1 MSLYFVH
8 HQHSAE
14 TCPARDPQ
22 MGAMLLAHLS
32 PQNARRYGI
41 EIHGDAVLDGEH
53 TLVLIVEAQ
62 SQNSLEE
69 FMQPFRQ
76 AGAVEIHP
84 ASSCETVV
92 ERAGC

>member
-1 MSLYFVH
+1 MSLYFVR

-22 MGAMLLAHLS
+22 MGAMLLQHIS
-32 PQNARRYGI
+32 PMNARQFGVN
-41 EIHGDAVLDGEH
+41 IHGDAVLDNQH
-53 TLVLIVEAQ
+53 TFVLIVDAESPDQ
-62 SQNSLEE
+62 VEN
-69 FMQPFRQ
+69 FMQPFKM
-76 AGAVEIHP
+76 AGSVDIYP